1 MPTKKPRITITLS
14 DHAYSVLTNLAQ
26 AQKVSMSS
34 IVVDLVDTTLP
45 VLEKLSDVLVNAAL
59 APQSVLDDLR
69 RSMSEAED
77 EMTHHG
83 NSVVAQL
90 DLLRDIAAGARVGD
104 ALAAPARV
112 PAVPR
117 PPTSNRGVRIPP
129 PASKIE
135 QISPMKRSEKHGRSQ
150 K

>member
-1 MPTKKPRITITLS
+1 MPTNKPRITITLS
-14 DHAYSVLTNLAQ
+14 DHAHSVLSTLAH

-45 VLEKLSDVLVNAAL
+45 VLEKLAEVLVNAAL

-69 RSMSEAED
+69 RSMAEAET
-77 EMTHHG
+77 EMSHHG
-83 NSVVAQL
+83 DRVVAQL
-90 DLLRDIAAGARVGD
+90 DLLRDVASGARVGD
-104 ALAAPARV
+104 ALAAPARA
-112 PAVPR
+112 PALSR